1 MRTSTKKE
9 YPLVTV
15 VSALPSVPA
24 QRPPDSPRSRTRRG
38 SVDEVVQDEG
48 GAWKSPGRRS
58 KPSVGTT
65 CGVRRGTQNVGEG
78 YAPDL
83 GGAVV
88 PHGGGTHLLGPVAE
102 VVEQGSRRR

>member
-9 YPLVTV
+9 YPLATA
-15 VSALPSVPA
+15 VSALPSFAA
-24 QRPPDSPRSRTRRG
+24 QRPPDSPRSRARRR
-38 SVDEVVQDEG
+38 SVDQVVQDEG

-58 KPSVGTT
+58 KPGVGTT
-65 CGVRRGTQNVGEG
+65 YGARRATQNVGEG
-78 YAPDL
+78 DAPDL

-102 VVEQGSRRR
+102 VVEQGSSRR